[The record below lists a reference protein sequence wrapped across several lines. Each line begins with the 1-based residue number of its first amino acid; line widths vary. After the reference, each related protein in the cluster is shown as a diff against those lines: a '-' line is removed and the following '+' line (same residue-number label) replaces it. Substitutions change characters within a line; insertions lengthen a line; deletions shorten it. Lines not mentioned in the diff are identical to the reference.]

1 MVIIKPIIN
10 PIMNGIITFMSI
22 TLAIASIIILYVPSI
37 IRSADELTPG
47 TTVPI
52 ASVIPD
58 MKYTNE
64 SI

>member
-1 MVIIKPIIN
+1 
-10 PIMNGIITFMSI
+10 MNGIITFMSI

-47 TTVPI
+47 TTVPM